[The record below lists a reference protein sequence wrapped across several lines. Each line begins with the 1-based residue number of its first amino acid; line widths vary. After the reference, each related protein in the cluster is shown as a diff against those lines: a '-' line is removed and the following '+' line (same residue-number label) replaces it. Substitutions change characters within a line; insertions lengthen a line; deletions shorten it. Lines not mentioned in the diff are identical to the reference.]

1 MAINEITLKRAY
13 KTRFFVLAHLR
24 SPKWNFVGP
33 IFNCSSNSTVISA
46 RRINLLNETPRTIS
60 KKIVSCFPF
69 FNELDLLEIHLET
82 LSPVVDIFV
91 ITEARQSHAGLPK
104 PLFLTENL
112 DRFEKFRNK
121 IVLQVVDIPASVT
134 LFEADWYQRE
144 CAKEVLAEIMN
155 EDDILI
161 YGDVDEISRP
171 SSIRRA
177 IVALDNDEKL
187 EVAHLAQD
195 LFYYYVNLREESGR
209 LLSYMGEYKGIRD
222 RKWLGTTVNRWSSAQ
237 HSKLTDLRR
246 PERKERG
253 IRIDYGGWHFSWV
266 GGAEKAPATER
277 VALKLENTAH
287 QEFKTRRNQRK
298 LTRRVLSGRDIVHRR
313 FAKFKKIKDLSYLPE
328 FVLANLDRFDYLIL
342 K

>member
-1 MAINEITLKRAY
+1 MSKNSKST
-13 KTRFFVLAHLR
+13 
-24 SPKWNFVGP
+24 
-33 IFNCSSNSTVISA
+33 SSIKV
-46 RRINLLNETPRTIS
+46 
-60 KKIVSCFPF
+60 VSCFPF

-82 LSPVVDIFV
+82 LDSVVDLFV
-91 ITEARQSHAGLPK
+91 ITEARQSHAGLSK
-104 PLFLTENL
+104 PLYLTENL
-112 DRFEKFRNK
+112 RSFEKFREK
-121 IVLQVVDIPASVT
+121 LVVQVVDIPESVT

-144 CAKEVLAEIMN
+144 CAKGVLSEIMN
-155 EDDILI
+155 HDDVLI

-171 SSIRRA
+171 SAILRA
-177 IVALDNDEKL
+177 IAALNANKQL

-195 LFYYYVNLREESGR
+195 LFYYYINSREESGR
-209 LLSYMGEYKGIRD
+209 LLSYMGEYKGIKK
-222 RKWLGTTVNRWSSAQ
+222 RKWLGTTVNRWSSVQ

-266 GGAEKAPATER
+266 GGAQKAPAAER

-287 QEFKTRRNQRK
+287 QEFKTSINQRK
-298 LTRRVLSGRDIVHRR
+298 LTRRVLSGKDIAHRR
-313 FAKFKKIKDLSYLPE
+313 FAKFRKIKDLSYLPE